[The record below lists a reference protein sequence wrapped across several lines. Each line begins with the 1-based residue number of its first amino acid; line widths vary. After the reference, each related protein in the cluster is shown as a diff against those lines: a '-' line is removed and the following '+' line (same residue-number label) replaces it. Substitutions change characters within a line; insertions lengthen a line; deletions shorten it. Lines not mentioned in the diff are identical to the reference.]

1 MCCLVARSPLAA
13 QGFTV
18 RAVPGIVLYE
28 LKSCQN
34 VHLSTLPS
42 CLFVLALMARVP
54 WVCSF
59 GISVSLH
66 TEWRQ
71 DKIKPYVCRLPDSR
85 WKEENAMSICF
96 WDQSVIFPAVTV
108 SQKNIFPTE
117 QTYFHSVPIEMIC
130 WFWSTPGL
138 ESGREPLGWLPWFQA
153 VPSLRTLNSKPL
165 SWTSFLPLTYTPD
178 QGSSAHCPLSL
189 HTWSIF
195 FPITIIECQ
204 CCNLFVIRTTIKIHL
219 FFISPSM
226 SSIEE

>member
-1 MCCLVARSPLAA
+1 MCCLVAHSPLAA

-34 VHLSTLPS
+34 VPLSTLPS
-42 CLFVLALMARVP
+42 CLFFLALMARVP

-66 TEWRQ
+66 TERRQ

-153 VPSLRTLNSKPL
+153 VPSLRMLNSKPL
-165 SWTSFLPLTYTPD
+165 SWHHSYLWLIHQIKGPQPTVPCHCILEGILPHYY
-178 QGSSAHCPLSL
+178 H
-189 HTWSIF
+189 
-195 FPITIIECQ
+195 
-204 CCNLFVIRTTIKIHL
+204 RM
-219 FFISPSM
+219 SM
-226 SSIEE
+226 L